1 MFFCATNT
9 PRSPLIV
16 DSPPDRYKHGSV
28 ARSPPA
34 KVISLSD
41 TSWLSINLDA
51 IRHNVRVVRSVLRTE
66 GSANQP
72 GVCAVL
78 KADGYGL
85 GAAGL
90 APTLEHAGVEMLA
103 VYTLREAAALLRAT
117 TRTPILVLMP
127 TRAADLAERSASR
140 GDFERLRLTIHSAA
154 QLADLRGALDGA
166 AQPVGVHVEVDTGM
180 SRGGASPAEAASL
193 VREIVR
199 DRRLRLAGVFSHFA
213 SADCDASLTEAQSRR
228 FDAWLDEVAHDLPRE
243 CVIHQANTFG
253 ALRSS
258 RHHRGMARVGLAL
271 LGYAVEEF
279 DDPSAFQHRD
289 AAQNFQPA
297 VRWESRI
304 IHESRLSIGSTV
316 GYGGAW
322 RATRPSRLGLVPLG
336 YADGYPL
343 SLSNR
348 GVVRVRVGEE
358 WHAAPVVGRVSMD
371 QITVDLTDLPVEARI
386 GSTVEVLGDDRSAP
400 SFLPTVAHTA
410 GTITHE
416 LLCRLSP
423 RVARRFTRAQDSAPT
438 HRSIIEPMSTLPKSV
453 RPIAVAAEQAP
464 EPIN

>member
-1 MFFCATNT
+1 MT
-9 PRSPLIV
+9 
-16 DSPPDRYKHGSV
+16 
-28 ARSPPA
+28 
-34 KVISLSD
+34 D

-51 IRHNVRVVRSVLRTE
+51 LRHNVRVVRSVLRTE
-66 GSANQP
+66 GLSNQP

-103 VYTLREAAALLRAT
+103 VYTLREACTLLRAT

-127 TRAADLAERSASR
+127 TRAADLAERLRSPGEA
-140 GDFERLRLTIHSAA
+140 ERLRLTIHSDA
-154 QLADLRGALDGA
+154 QLTDLRAALDASPG
-166 AQPVGVHVEVDTGM
+166 PVGVHVEVDTGM
-180 SRGGASPAEAASL
+180 SRGGASPSEAASL
-193 VREIVR
+193 VRAIVR
-199 DRRLRLAGVFSHFA
+199 DPRLRLAGVFSHFA

-228 FDAWLDEVAHDLPRE
+228 FDAWLDDVAADLPRE

-279 DDPSAFQHRD
+279 DDPSAFQHRE
-289 AAQNFQPA
+289 AAQKLQPA

-304 IHESRLSIGSTV
+304 IHESRLAIGSTA

-348 GVVRVRVGEE
+348 GVVRVRVGNE
-358 WHAAPVVGRVSMD
+358 WHTAPVVGRVSMD
-371 QITVDLTDLPVEARI
+371 QITIDLTDLPDEAQI
-386 GSTVEVLGDDRSAP
+386 GSTVEALGDDRAAP

-423 RVARRFTRAQDSAPT
+423 RVARRFTRAQNPTPT
-438 HRSIIEPMSTLPKSV
+438 HKSMIEPLGVLPKSV
-453 RPIAVAAEQAP
+453 RPIAVAT
-464 EPIN
+464 EPLT

>member
-1 MFFCATNT
+1 MFFRATNT

-16 DSPPDRYKHGSV
+16 DSSPDRYKQGVH
-28 ARSPPA
+28 ARTPSRKFPPLA
-34 KVISLSD
+34 D

-51 IRHNVRVVRSVLRTE
+51 IRDNVRVVRSVLRAE
-66 GSANQP
+66 GPADQP
-72 GVCAVL
+72 GICAVL

-85 GAAGL
+85 GAAGV
-90 APTLEHAGVEMLA
+90 APTLEHAGVDMIA
-103 VYTLREAAALLRAT
+103 VYTLREAASLLLAT

-127 TRAADLAERSASR
+127 TRAADLAERLRTPGAT
-140 GDFERLRLTIHSAA
+140 DRLRLTIHSVA
-154 QLADLRGALDGA
+154 QLDDLRAALAG
-166 AQPVGVHVEVDTGM
+166 PSRPIGVHVEVDTGM
-180 SRGGASPAEAASL
+180 SRGGASPAEAAAL

-199 DRRLRLAGVFSHFA
+199 DDRFRLAGVFSHFA
-213 SADCDASLTEAQSRR
+213 SADCDASLTEAQARR
-228 FDAWLDEVAHDLPRE
+228 FDAWLDEVADDLPRE

-258 RHHRGMARVGLAL
+258 KHHRGMARVGLAL

-289 AAQNFQPA
+289 AAQNLRPA
-297 VRWESRI
+297 VRWESRV
-304 IHESRLSIGSTV
+304 IHESRLAIGSTA

-348 GVVRVRVGEE
+348 GVVRVQVGNE
-358 WHAAPVVGRVSMD
+358 WHPAPIVGRVSMD
-371 QITVDLTDLPVEARI
+371 QITIDLTDLPADARI
-386 GSTVEVLGDDRSAP
+386 GSLVEALGDDRAAP

-423 RVARRFTRAQDSAPT
+423 RVARRFTRAQERAPT
-438 HRSIIEPMSTLPKSV
+438 HKSIIEPLRVLPKSV
-453 RPIAVAAEQAP
+453 RPIAVAS
-464 EPIN
+464 EPLS